1 MPLKMMNIEQNLK
14 EKIVTAASKLGVVLT
29 SNDVIIEKSKAVEH
43 GDYATNVALKNAN
56 KVGKNPRQFAAELI
70 EAIDKEGISKIEIA
84 GPGFINFFMNNDAM
98 NAVVKKIISEGDKY
112 GRGEKKNFKIN
123 VEFVSANPTG
133 DLHLGHARCAA
144 VGDSICRIYEF
155 AGYDV
160 TREFYVNNAGN
171 QIATLGKSL
180 DIRLRQLK
188 GEKVEMPEDSYH
200 ANDIIEIAKQFDEDF
215 AGKYDT
221 SSGDYL
227 KMITEY
233 GMKKELEKIEK
244 DLALFRTKFDLYSF
258 ETDVRKD
265 NYVQKVLE
273 SKFAQYS
280 YQQEGATF
288 LRTTDFLDDK
298 DRAVVKSD
306 GSYTYFMPDICYH
319 LIKLSRGYD
328 LLVDILG
335 ADHYGYINRMKSA
348 LMMQGYS
355 KDTLEVEL
363 VQIVRLIK
371 DGKEVKMSKRTGAG
385 ISLRE
390 LCEEV
395 GVDAARYFFV
405 SRAASSHL
413 DFDLNLALE
422 QSSSNPVYY
431 AQYAHARLSKV
442 LELAKDIEIDE
453 NAAKLGQ
460 KQEMDLLKTLI
471 EFPKTIEN
479 AAKNRGPH
487 MVTTYIQDLA
497 SKIHAFYTECRVIDR
512 EHLDVTASRLALAK
526 ASRIVMKNALSVIG
540 VNAPDAM

>member
-1 MPLKMMNIEQNLK
+1 MMNIEQNLK
-14 EKIVTAASKLGVVLT
+14 DKIVAAASKLGVVLT
-29 SNDVIIEKSKAVEH
+29 SNDVIIEKSKAAEH
-43 GDYATNVALKNAN
+43 GDYASNVALKNAG
-56 KVGKNPRQFAAELI
+56 KAGKNPRQFASELI
-70 EAIDKEGISKIEIA
+70 EAIDKDGISKIEIA

-98 NAVVKKIISEGDKY
+98 NAIVKKIIDEGDNY

-144 VGDSICRIYEF
+144 VGDSICRIYQF

-188 GEKVEMPEDSYH
+188 GEKVELPEDSYH
-200 ANDIIEIAKQFDEDF
+200 AQDIVDIAKQFDQDF

-221 SSGDYL
+221 SAGDYL
-227 KMITEY
+227 KTLTEY

-244 DLALFRTKFDLYSF
+244 DLALFRTKFDIYSF

-265 NYVQKVLE
+265 NHVQKVLE

-280 YQQEGATF
+280 YQQDGATF

-328 LLVDILG
+328 LLVDVLG

-355 KDTLEVEL
+355 KETLEVEL

-487 MVTTYIQDLA
+487 IITTYIQDLA

-526 ASRIVMKNALSVIG
+526 ASRIVMKNALNVIG
-540 VNAPDAM
+540 VSAPDAM

>member
-1 MPLKMMNIEQNLK
+1 MSIELNLK
-14 EKIVTAASKLGVVLT
+14 QKIVDAAKKCGLVLSADEVV
-29 SNDVIIEKSKAVEH
+29 IEKSRSEEH

-56 KVGKNPRQFAAELI
+56 KLGLNPRQFAEKLIAE
-70 EAIDKEGISKIEIA
+70 IDQDGISKIEIA
-84 GPGFINFFMNNDAM
+84 GPGFINFFMEKDEINK
-98 NAVVKKIISEGDKY
+98 VVSKIIHENENY

-144 VGDSICRIYEF
+144 VGDSICRIYDF

-188 GEKVEMPEDSYH
+188 GENVEMPEDSYH
-200 ANDIIEIAKQFDEDF
+200 ANDIVDIAKKFDSEVSYSFND
-215 AGKYDT
+215 A
-221 SSGDYL
+221 DYL
-227 KMITEY
+227 TKLTQF
-233 GMKKELEKIEK
+233 GMKEELKKIEK
-244 DLALFRTKFDLYSF
+244 DLGLFRTKFDLYSF

-265 NYVQKVLE
+265 NHVQKVLE
-273 SKFAQYS
+273 EKFNKYS
-280 YQQEGATF
+280 YVLDGATF

-306 GSYTYFMPDICYH
+306 GSYTYFMPDIAYH

-328 LLVDILG
+328 LLVDVLG

-355 KDTLEVEL
+355 KDILEVEL

-371 DGKEVKMSKRTGAG
+371 DGEEVKMSKRTGAG

-390 LCEEV
+390 LCEDV

-442 LELAKDIEIDE
+442 LEMAKDIEIDE
-453 NAAKLGQ
+453 NAANLGQ
-460 KQEMDLLKTLI
+460 KEEMNLLKNLI
-471 EFPKTIEN
+471 EFPKVIDN
-479 AAKNRGPH
+479 AAKNRAPH
-487 MVTTYIQDLA
+487 MVCNYIQDLA
-497 SKIHAFYTECRVIDR
+497 SKIHAFYTECRLIDR
-512 EHLDVTASRLALAK
+512 EHLDVTKSRLALAK
-526 ASRIVMKNALSVIG
+526 ASKIVMKNALSVIG
-540 VNAPDAM
+540 VSAPETM

>member
-1 MPLKMMNIEQNLK
+1 MNIEQNLK
-14 EKIVTAASKLGVVLT
+14 QKIVTAAATLGVTLT
-29 SNDVIIEKSKAVEH
+29 PEEVIIEKARAVEH

-56 KVGKNPRQFAAELI
+56 KVGMNPRDFALKMIDAL
-70 EAIDKEGISKIEIA
+70 DKEGIDKVEIA
-84 GPGFINFFMNNDAM
+84 GPGFINFFLKNDAI
-98 NAVVKKIISEGDKY
+98 NAVVKKIISEGDNY

-200 ANDIIEIAKQFDEDF
+200 AHDIIDIAKQFDEDF
-215 AGKYDT
+215 KGKYDT
-221 SSGDYL
+221 STGDYL
-227 KMITEY
+227 KKLTEY

-244 DLALFRTKFDLYSF
+244 DLALFRTKFDIYSF

-265 NYVQKVLE
+265 NHVQNVLE
-273 SKFAQYS
+273 SKFAKYS

-328 LLVDILG
+328 LLVDVLG

-355 KDTLEVEL
+355 KETLEVEL

-371 DGKEVKMSKRTGAG
+371 DGQEVKMSKRTGAG

-390 LCEEV
+390 LCEDV

-442 LELAKDIEIDE
+442 LELAKDLEIDE

-471 EFPKTIEN
+471 DFPKTIEN

-487 MVTTYIQDLA
+487 MVATYIQDLA

-512 EHLDVTASRLALAK
+512 DHLDVTASRLALAK
-526 ASRIVMKNALSVIG
+526 ASRIVLKNALSVIG
-540 VNAPDAM
+540 VSAPETM

>member
-1 MPLKMMNIEQNLK
+1 MNIELTLKTKIQNALA
-14 EKIVTAASKLGVVLT
+14 TLGITLDL
-29 SNDVIIEKSKAVEH
+29 NEIIIENTKTPEH
-43 GDYATNVALKNAN
+43 GDYATNVALKNA
-56 KVGKNPRQFAAELI
+56 GKAKTNPRDFANKLI
-70 EAIDKEGISKIEIA
+70 EVLDKSGIDKVEIA
-84 GPGFINFFMNNDAM
+84 GPGFINFFMAKDEING
-98 NAVVKKIISEGDKY
+98 VVSKIISDGDNY

-144 VGDSICRIYEF
+144 VGDSICRIYDF

-171 QIATLGKSL
+171 QIKTLGMSL
-180 DIRLRQLK
+180 DYRLRELK
-188 GEKVEMPEDSYH
+188 GEKIQMPEDSYH
-200 ANDIIEIAKQFDEDF
+200 ANDIIEIAKQFNQEF
-215 AGKYDT
+215 TGKFEI
-221 SSGDYL
+221 G
-227 KMITEY
+227 TESY
-233 GMKKELEKIEK
+233 MSELTQFGMKAELEKIEK
-244 DLALFRTKFDLYSF
+244 DLALFSTKFDIYSF
-258 ETDVRKD
+258 ETDVRK
-265 NYVQKVLE
+265 NNHVQTVLE
-273 SKFAQYS
+273 TKFNKYS
-280 YQQEGATF
+280 YQDAGATF

-355 KDTLEVEL
+355 KDILEVEL

-371 DGKEVKMSKRTGAG
+371 DGVEVKMSKRTGAG

-413 DFDLNLALE
+413 DFNMDLALE

-442 LELAKDIEIDE
+442 LETASDIEIDLS
-453 NAAKLGQ
+453 AKNLKE
-460 KQEMDLLKTLI
+460 KQEIDLLKALI
-471 EFPKTIEN
+471 DFPRTIQS
-479 AAKNRGPH
+479 AAKNRAPH
-487 MVTTYIQDLA
+487 MIATYIQDLA

-512 EHLDVTASRLALAK
+512 DHLEITKSRLALAK
-526 ASRIVMKNALSVIG
+526 ASKITMKNALSVLG
-540 VNAPDAM
+540 VSAPTSM

>member
-1 MPLKMMNIEQNLK
+1 MMNIEQNLK
-14 EKIVTAASKLGVVLT
+14 DKIVAAASKLGVVLT
-29 SNDVIIEKSKAVEH
+29 SNDVIIEKSKAAEH
-43 GDYATNVALKNAN
+43 GDYASNAALKNAS
-56 KVGKNPRQFAAELI
+56 KAGKNPRQFASELI
-70 EAIDKEGISKIEIA
+70 EAIDKDGISKIEIA

-98 NAVVKKIISEGDKY
+98 NAIVKKIIDEGDNY

-144 VGDSICRIYEF
+144 VGDSICRIYQF

-188 GEKVEMPEDSYH
+188 GEKVELPEDSYH
-200 ANDIIEIAKQFDEDF
+200 AQDIVDIAKQFDQDF

-221 SSGDYL
+221 SAGDYL
-227 KMITEY
+227 KTLTEY

-244 DLALFRTKFDLYSF
+244 DLALFRTKFDIYSF

-265 NYVQKVLE
+265 NHVQKVLE

-280 YQQEGATF
+280 YQQDGATF

-328 LLVDILG
+328 LLVDVLG

-355 KDTLEVEL
+355 KETLEVEL

-442 LELAKDIEIDE
+442 LELAKDLEIDE

-487 MVTTYIQDLA
+487 IITTYIQDLA

-526 ASRIVMKNALSVIG
+526 ASRIVMKNALNVIG
-540 VNAPDAM
+540 VSAPDAM

>member
-1 MPLKMMNIEQNLK
+1 MMNIEQNLK
-14 EKIVTAASKLGVVLT
+14 DKIVAAASKLGVVLT
-29 SNDVIIEKSKAVEH
+29 SGDVIIEKSKAAEH
-43 GDYATNVALKNAN
+43 GDYASNVALKNAG
-56 KVGKNPRQFAAELI
+56 KAGKNPRQFASELI
-70 EAIDKEGISKIEIA
+70 EAIDKDGISKIEIA

-98 NAVVKKIISEGDKY
+98 NAIVKKIIAEGDNF

-144 VGDSICRIYEF
+144 VGDSICRIYQF

-188 GEKVEMPEDSYH
+188 GEKVELPEDSYH
-200 ANDIIEIAKQFDEDF
+200 AQDIVDIAKQFDKDF

-221 SSGDYL
+221 SAGDYM

-244 DLALFRTKFDLYSF
+244 DLALFRTKFDIYSF

-265 NYVQKVLE
+265 NHVQKVLE

-280 YQQEGATF
+280 YQQDGATF

-328 LLVDILG
+328 LLVDVLG

-355 KDTLEVEL
+355 KETLEVEL

-487 MVTTYIQDLA
+487 IITTYIQDLA

-526 ASRIVMKNALSVIG
+526 ASRIVMKNALNVIG
-540 VNAPDAM
+540 VSAPDAM

>member
-1 MPLKMMNIEQNLK
+1 MMNIEQNLK
-14 EKIVTAASKLGVVLT
+14 DKIVAAASKLGVVLT
-29 SNDVIIEKSKAVEH
+29 SSDVIIEKSKAVEH
-43 GDYATNVALKNAN
+43 GDYATNVALKNAS
-56 KVGKNPRQFAAELI
+56 KVGKNPRQFASELI
-70 EAIDKEGISKIEIA
+70 EAIDKDGISKIEIA

-98 NAVVKKIISEGDKY
+98 NAIVKKIIAEGDNY

-188 GEKVEMPEDSYH
+188 GEKVELPEDSYH
-200 ANDIIEIAKQFDEDF
+200 AQDIVDIAKQFDQDF

-221 SSGDYL
+221 SAGDYL
-227 KMITEY
+227 KNLTEY
-233 GMKKELEKIEK
+233 GMKKELEKIEN
-244 DLALFRTKFDLYSF
+244 DLALFRTKFDIYSF

-265 NYVQKVLE
+265 NHVQKVLE

-280 YQQEGATF
+280 YQQDGATF

-328 LLVDILG
+328 LLVDVLG

-355 KDTLEVEL
+355 KETLEVEL

-442 LELAKDIEIDE
+442 LELAKDLEIDE

-487 MVTTYIQDLA
+487 IITTYIQDLA

-526 ASRIVMKNALSVIG
+526 ASRIVMKNALNVIG
-540 VNAPDAM
+540 VSAPDAM

>member
-1 MPLKMMNIEQNLK
+1 MMNIEQNLK
-14 EKIVTAASKLGVVLT
+14 DKIVAAASKLGVVLT
-29 SNDVIIEKSKAVEH
+29 SSDVIIEKSKTAEH
-43 GDYATNVALKNAN
+43 GDYASNVALKNA
-56 KVGKNPRQFAAELI
+56 GKAGMNPRQFASELI
-70 EAIDKEGISKIEIA
+70 EAIDKDGISKIEIA

-98 NAVVKKIISEGDKY
+98 NAIVKKIIDEGDNY

-144 VGDSICRIYEF
+144 VGDSICRIYQF

-188 GEKVEMPEDSYH
+188 GEKVELPEDSYH
-200 ANDIIEIAKQFDEDF
+200 AQDIVDIAKQFDQDF

-221 SSGDYL
+221 SAGDYL
-227 KMITEY
+227 KTLTEY

-244 DLALFRTKFDLYSF
+244 DLALFRTKFDIYSF

-265 NYVQKVLE
+265 NHVQKVLE

-280 YQQEGATF
+280 YQQDGATF

-328 LLVDILG
+328 LLVDVLG

-355 KDTLEVEL
+355 KETLEVEL

-442 LELAKDIEIDE
+442 LELAKDLEIDE

-487 MVTTYIQDLA
+487 IITTYIQDLA

-526 ASRIVMKNALSVIG
+526 ASRIVMKNALNVIG
-540 VNAPDAM
+540 VSAPDAM